1 MTMDTTG
8 LLWMILLIFIL
19 GIFPL
24 YIIVKLLGGRVS
36 LIKALVIKVAAVVIT
51 LLLSMAFGIIGPL
64 VVAVVLIV
72 LYMFAFRIGIIR
84 ALLAWLLEGVVL
96 AALIFALDVSGI
108 AVVKWSGLVAAFQ
121 HLASYL

>member
-1 MTMDTTG
+1 MDSTG

-24 YIIVKLLGGRVS
+24 YLIVKLLGGRVS
-36 LIKALVIKVAAVVIT
+36 LIKALVIKVAAVIIT
-51 LLLSMAFGIIGPL
+51 LLLSMAFGFIGPL
-64 VVAVVLIV
+64 VVAIFLIV

-96 AALIFALDVSGI
+96 TALVFALSHLGLATI
-108 AVVKWSGLVAAFQ
+108 KWNGLVAAFQ
-121 HLASYL
+121 HLASLL

>member
-72 LYMFAFRIGIIR
+72 FYMFAFRIGIIR

>member
-1 MTMDTTG
+1 
-8 LLWMILLIFIL
+8 MILLIFIL